1 MDLHACLPNPEQ
13 FNLTHTTI
21 TPHVVWLDVES
32 RAGSTHCP
40 TCGTVCARR
49 HSHYTR
55 TLKDLPLLGRRVR
68 WHLTVH
74 KFFCDAPAC
83 PQRIFCERLPDVTAP
98 WHRATLRLSAQ
109 QRIAA
114 FEAGAESAA
123 RILAAVGSTVSP
135 TTLLDRLRRAP
146 PSGNIEPVR
155 WLGLDDWAWRKGKRY
170 GTILVDLERHQ
181 VIDLLADRETAS
193 VVAWLA
199 QHPEIEVITRDRS
212 TAYQEAATL
221 GAPQAQQI
229 ADRWHLL
236 KNVRETLERYLLREY
251 DIFKSIAKT
260 LPLDA
265 VLPVPVCRSEA
276 LPSTETSLTPSGM
289 GPPTA
294 RQQARFAAVK
304 TKLKAGS
311 SIKAVA
317 REVGVALGTVQKY
330 LHLEQHPGNARARSR
345 PGELAPFI
353 AWLQAQWAAG
363 AQNAAALY
371 TELKTQG
378 YGGGYTA
385 VREYCRQLR
394 LGTPKRPSPWAC
406 PSPRTLSWALLD
418 PTTIR
423 TPQVTTLLERCSAD
437 HPELTRVTA
446 LLQDGWNIFRR
457 TVQTPLRSWLTALTS
472 SGVRELQ
479 AFAVGIDRDY
489 DAVQQA
495 IVTPLSNGQVEGQVN
510 RLKTLKRGM
519 YGRASLPL
527 LRSRIQYRSGCA

>member
-1 MDLHACLPNPEQ
+1 M
-13 FNLTHTTI
+13 
-21 TPHVVWLDVES
+21 
-32 RAGSTHCP
+32 
-40 TCGTVCARR
+40 
-49 HSHYTR
+49 
-55 TLKDLPLLGRRVR
+55 
-68 WHLTVH
+68 
-74 KFFCDAPAC
+74 
-83 PQRIFCERLPDVTAP
+83 
-98 WHRATLRLSAQ
+98 
-109 QRIAA
+109 
-114 FEAGAESAA
+114 
-123 RILAAVGSTVSP
+123 
-135 TTLLDRLRRAP
+135 
-146 PSGNIEPVR
+146 
-155 WLGLDDWAWRKGKRY
+155 
-170 GTILVDLERHQ
+170 
-181 VIDLLADRETAS
+181 IDLLADRETAS

-199 QHPEIEVITRDRS
+199 QHPEVEVITRDRS

-236 KNVRETLERYLLREY
+236 KNVRETLERYLLRKY
-251 DIFKSIAKT
+251 DMFKAIAKT
-260 LPLDA
+260 LPLDPL
-265 VLPVPVCRSEA
+265 LPTQTCRSEA
-276 LPSTETSLTPSGM
+276 SPFPLAEMELPPSGM
-289 GPPTA
+289 RPPTA
-294 RQQARFAAVK
+294 RQQARFAAVT
-304 TKLKAGS
+304 TKLRAGS

-330 LHLEQHPGNARARSR
+330 LHLEQHPGNARAWSR
-345 PGELAPFI
+345 PAELAPFCN
-353 AWLQAQWAAG
+353 WLQAQWAAG
-363 AQNAAALY
+363 AQNATTLY
-371 TELKTQG
+371 TELKRQG

-394 LGTPKRPSPWAC
+394 LGTPRRPSQWAC

-423 TPQVTTLLERCSAD
+423 TPQMTTLLERCSAD
-437 HPELTRVTA
+437 HPELTQVTA

-495 IVTPLSNGQVEGQVN
+495 IITPLSNGQVEGQVN

-519 YGRASLPL
+519 YGRASLTL